1 LVSTLDNDDELQDEL
16 LRLGEPKN
24 PLVIKMSSFNGMR
37 GLDIRRHY
45 FDKKEGITKPTAKG
59 IWLKETE
66 FKNILNFLNE
76 HSDKIV
82 SFFKSD
88 LDAAELSIRSK
99 QLLQNSKRKN
109 RNEAGLIESELKSWP
124 GTNFFECVESGNKKI
139 VRFNSKIKLLAS
151 LDADT
156 LSALAKI
163 IFNYNKAKHTIGTK
177 GSDQIFNSMEL
188 EWGNLI
194 HHSNES

>member
-1 LVSTLDNDDELQDEL
+1 MLDNDDELQDEL

-76 HSDKIV
+76 HSDKI
-82 SFFKSD
+82 SSLFRSD
-88 LDAAELSIRSK
+88 LDAAELTIRSK
-99 QLLQNSKRKN
+99 QMLKNSKRKN
-109 RNEAGLIESELKSWP
+109 SNTSGLIDIESKPWP
-124 GTNFFECVESGNKKI
+124 GTNFFECVESGNKKL
-139 VRFNSKIKLLAS
+139 VRFNSKIKLLEN
-151 LDADT
+151 LDEDT

-163 IFNYNKAKHTIGTK
+163 IFNYNKAKHTVGTK
-177 GSDQIFNSMEL
+177 GADQIFNIMEL

-194 HHSNES
+194 SHSDPT

>member
-1 LVSTLDNDDELQDEL
+1 LDNDDELQDEL

-45 FDKKEGITKPTAKG
+45 FDKKEGLTKPTAKG

-88 LDAAELSIRSK
+88 LDAAELTIRSK
-99 QLLQNSKRKN
+99 QLLKNSKRKN
-109 RNEAGLIESELKSWP
+109 RNEAGLIESKLKSWP

-151 LDADT
+151 LDEDT
-156 LSALAKI
+156 LSVLAKI
-163 IFNYNKAKHTIGTK
+163 IFNYNKAKHTIGSK
-177 GSDQIFNSMEL
+177 GADQIFNTMEL

-194 HHSNES
+194 HHSDQT

>member
-1 LVSTLDNDDELQDEL
+1 MALSLDNNEELQDEL

-66 FKNILNFLNE
+66 FKNILNFLNK
-76 HSDKIV
+76 HSEKIS

-88 LDAAELSIRSK
+88 LDAAELSTRSK
-99 QLLQNSKRKN
+99 QLLKNSRRKIKN
-109 RNEAGLIESELKSWP
+109 TSYLIEVELKPWP
-124 GTNFFECVESGNKKI
+124 GTNFFECIESGNKKI

-151 LDADT
+151 LDEET
-156 LSALAKI
+156 LSALAEI
-163 IFNYNKAKHTIGTK
+163 IFNYNKAKHTISTK
-177 GSDQIFNSMEL
+177 GADQVFNIMEL

-194 HHSNES
+194 SHSDQT

>member
-1 LVSTLDNDDELQDEL
+1 MDNNEELQDEL

-76 HSDKIV
+76 HSDKIT

-88 LDAAELSIRSK
+88 LDAAELTTRSK
-99 QLLQNSKRKN
+99 QLLKSSGRKN
-109 RNEAGLIESELKSWP
+109 MNASKLIEVELKPWP
-124 GTNFFECVESGNKKI
+124 GTNFFECIESGNKKI

-151 LDADT
+151 LDEET
-156 LSALAKI
+156 LSALAEI
-163 IFNYNKAKHTIGTK
+163 IFNYNKAKHTISTK
-177 GSDQIFNSMEL
+177 GADQIFNIMEL

-194 HHSNES
+194 SHSDQT